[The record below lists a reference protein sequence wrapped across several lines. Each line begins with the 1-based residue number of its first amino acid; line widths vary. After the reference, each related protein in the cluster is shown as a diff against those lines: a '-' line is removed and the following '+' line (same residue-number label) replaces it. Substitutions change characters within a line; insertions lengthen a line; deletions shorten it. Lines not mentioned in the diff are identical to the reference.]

1 MQEKLMEI
9 GTAFRLPGTFSA
21 WEELKVGNINKT
33 YKVTY
38 ARENGLEKA
47 YIFQR
52 VNTFVFKNPEQV
64 MENIERVT
72 QHLREWRPGRVT
84 LHYHHTRD
92 GKNFV
97 WDGDH
102 IWRVFNFIPSAAFT
116 ESRDETLVR
125 NAGYAFGE
133 FQDALSSFDAA
144 LLHET
149 IPDFHHTL
157 KRYQALEK
165 AVAENP
171 VGRVQEVEDELK
183 WLMQAKD
190 EACLLCDLMEKG
202 ELPLRV
208 THNDTKVNNVLF
220 DKKDKR
226 ALVVID
232 LDTVMPGLAA
242 NDFGDAVRSI
252 VNTAAEDET
261 DLEKVSCDL
270 HLFRCFAEGFLEP
283 TAKSFTQKEM
293 DTFGISCFALTVEL
307 AVRFLTDYL
316 QGDPYFYCAYPGHNL
331 VRTRCQIALARDMQR
346 KMDEMNRIIA
356 ECAAAYRK

>member
-9 GTAFRLPGTFSA
+9 CAAFRLPGSFDG

-38 ARENGLEKA
+38 TRENGMQKN
-47 YIFQR
+47 YIVQR
-52 VNTFVFKNPEQV
+52 VNTYVFRNPEQV

-72 QHLREWRPGRVT
+72 QHLREMRPGQVA

-97 WDGDH
+97 RDGEY
-102 IWRVFNFIPSAAFT
+102 IWRLFNFIPSAAFT
-116 ESRDETLVR
+116 ESRDEGLVR

-133 FQDALSSFDAA
+133 FQVMLSDFDPG

-149 IPDFHHTL
+149 IPDFHNTVR
-157 KRYQALEK
+157 RYEALEA
-165 AVAENP
+165 AVQQNP
-171 VGRVQEVEDELK
+171 AGRLGLVEKELA
-183 WLMQAKD
+183 WLR
-190 EACLLCDLMEKG
+190 EAREMACTLCRLQQQG

-220 DKKDKR
+220 DKKDHR

-232 LDTVMPGLAA
+232 LDTVMPGLAG
-242 NDFGDAVRSI
+242 NDFGDAIRST
-252 VNTAAEDET
+252 VNTAAEDEPDT
-261 DLEKVSCDL
+261 ARVGCDL
-270 HLFRCFAEGFLEP
+270 DLFRAFTEGFLEP
-283 TAKSFTQKEM
+283 TARFFIPREIE
-293 DTFGISCFALTVEL
+293 TFGISCFALTVEL

-316 QGDPYFYCAYPGHNL
+316 LGDPYFYCAYGEHNL
-331 VRTRCQIALARDMQR
+331 VRTRAQIALAKDMQK
-346 KMDEMNRIIA
+346 KMPMMDAIVR
-356 ECAAAYRK
+356 ECARKYS